1 MDIFEALKKSHGVAG
16 NKARSG
22 QLKVV
27 RDGQSVTLP
36 ALQFDLGTNFLLMF
50 AALDASGRIVETV
63 GFIIKATDIGKEVHH
78 PQNGSWIQALFNTVE
93 NIGTRGVIRVNED
106 VFGAT
111 YYGTLNAEFTEP
123 DATIR
128 ELKDGI
134 FSFKYLRES

>member
-1 MDIFEALKKSHGVAG
+1 MDIFEALKKSHGVAA
-16 NKARSG
+16 NKARG
-22 QLKVV
+22 GEIKFV

-36 ALQFDLGTNFLLMF
+36 AYQFDLGTNFLLVF
-50 AALDASGRIVETV
+50 AALDASGKIVETV
-63 GFIIKATDIGKEVHH
+63 GFIVKATDIGKEVHH
-78 PQNGSWIQALFNTVE
+78 PQNGSWIQALFNAEE
-93 NIGTRGVIRVNED
+93 NFATRGVIKVNED

-111 YYGTLNAEFTEP
+111 YYGTLSAEFTEP